1 MLFQVGIYVVFKV
14 GIGFN
19 TIDMFD
25 KRSIITMNLIAWPRA
40 QFKNDATSGLYER
53 GNNGCVLVSN
63 EIASCAW
70 WSVYS
75 VHALSEGRYGEWVR
89 LQVILSNFAEAASRI
104 CRRRPSAVRPSR
116 QTACVKASQC
126 TVGEGWLVELEIGGG
141 GDKDLR
147 QIESQIR
154 PDGRRMEARRPGLGG
169 MVIYVRR
176 L

>member
-63 EIASCAW
+63 EIASCA
-70 WSVYS
+70 
-75 VHALSEGRYGEWVR
+75 
-89 LQVILSNFAEAASRI
+89 
-104 CRRRPSAVRPSR
+104 
-116 QTACVKASQC
+116 
-126 TVGEGWLVELEIGGG
+126 
-141 GDKDLR
+141 
-147 QIESQIR
+147 
-154 PDGRRMEARRPGLGG
+154 
-169 MVIYVRR
+169 
-176 L
+176 